1 MSTSISNYY
10 TRLLTL
16 TRSLPR
22 DPLRPTLQLSD
33 AIESAVHRAVGIN
46 RSFNPSV
53 RAAGVSD
60 SSAGGSEVVGE
71 VPLGTI
77 DGIKLEAGGLKIM
90 QEAVDGL
97 EALKGDVAMKM
108 VRTNRFSLFLQLF
121 KTDLAIHPP
130 QYPLSKRTL
139 APPSD
144 PLYYTRLLQG
154 VELSAQGKGR
164 SWFKRFFSV
173 KGEA

>member
-10 TRLLTL
+10 TRLITL

-46 RSFNPSV
+46 RSINPSV

-90 QEAVDGL
+90 QEAVEGL

-108 VRTNRFSLFLQLF
+108 VRMNRFSFFYNSSRLTLQSIRLS
-121 KTDLAIHPP
+121 IHYQNGHWHHHLIRSTTPVSYKVSNY
-130 QYPLSKRTL
+130 QL
-139 APPSD
+139 
-144 PLYYTRLLQG
+144 
-154 VELSAQGKGR
+154 KGR
-164 SWFKRFFSV
+164 VGAGSRGSSR
-173 KGEA
+173 